1 MTTQYNTFQYE
12 IFCIQVQSHAHRNK
26 ENMETQRLT
35 TDYVPHIMYP
45 KRKKTI
51 LCGGIVIEKD
61 TKPQKLE
68 KVFEEDL
75 IPFGVSGVHVLRKC
89 RFDSC
94 H

>member
-35 TDYVPHIMYP
+35 TDYVPHIMSP
-45 KRKKTI
+45 KRKKKV

-61 TKPQKLE
+61 TTAQKLE
-68 KVFEEDL
+68 KVFKEDF
-75 IPFGVSGVHVLRKC
+75 IPFGVSGVHVLYKC
-89 RFDSC
+89 RFASY